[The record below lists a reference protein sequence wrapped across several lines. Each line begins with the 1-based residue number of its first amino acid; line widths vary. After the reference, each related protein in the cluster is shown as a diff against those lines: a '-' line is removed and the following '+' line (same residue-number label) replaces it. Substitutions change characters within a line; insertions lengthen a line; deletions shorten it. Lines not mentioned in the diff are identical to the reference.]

1 VFPHRPFNFRS
12 LLTAC
17 LTLDLALL
25 AAWSAL
31 DRQWL
36 ARTCQRPEAC
46 LLGGGLLLASALT
59 VGLVVLIVRRRA
71 ALAESTEAKFRSLLD
86 AAPDPMVIIDGNGVI
101 VLVNARAEQLFGS
114 PREQLVGQPVDNLLQ
129 QSGWKPDPLHSTW
142 QAGSSVPPGD
152 KEPELFA
159 RRPDG
164 ASTPVEISF
173 SPLETKEGMLT
184 ISIIR
189 DITERR
195 AAERLRHARHAVRR
209 VLAEDTTLAGAGPRL
224 LATLG
229 EALGLDT
236 GVLWTADAPAG
247 DLRAAHSWHGAA
259 GKALAAQLAEQDPLH
274 ALAASLSGRVREAA
288 APVWQD
294 FPAGATPLPGRP
306 RELREAF
313 GFPVLFGAEVLGV
326 VGCFRR
332 EAQEPD
338 DALTETLQNIGAQVG
353 RFLKHH
359 QAEEALRASE
369 ARKAAV
375 LEAAL
380 DAIITIDDVGKVQE
394 FNPAAER
401 LFGYAAADALGKGLV
416 ELVVPAGSRD
426 AFQQALE
433 ECQRSTEPLPGKR
446 LELTLTRADG
456 GMLPVELA
464 VTRTRTGSLP
474 TFTCHVRDLRERK
487 QAEEALK
494 RAEEQ
499 FRQSQKMEAVGR
511 LAGGVAHDFNN
522 LLTAITGYTQV
533 LLRKL
538 PADDPSRGPVELI
551 GKAGNRAAD
560 LTRQLLAFSRRQM
573 LEPKVLDLNAV
584 CNDLSKM
591 LRRMIGEDIEL
602 ATIPGADLRRIK
614 ADPGQVDQA
623 IMNLVVNARDAMPS
637 GGKLTI
643 ETRNVDLDATYAR
656 AHPEVKPGPYVLLAI
671 SDNGCGMDEVTKA
684 RIFEPFFTTKEVGKG
699 TGLGLAMVYGVV
711 KQSGGHVAV
720 YSEVGHGTT
729 FKIYLPATEER
740 PAVVPP
746 APRPAAPP
754 AGKGTVLLVEDED
767 MVRTLSRAVLQEQG
781 YTVLEA
787 RHGREAIGLPAQEI
801 DNVEL
806 TVTDVVMPGMDGRD
820 LAQHL
825 LRRKPNMKV
834 LYVSGYTDNAIIR
847 SGLLEPGTAF
857 LEKPF
862 TPEVLARK
870 VHEMLVT

>member
-1 VFPHRPFNFRS
+1 VTARPFNLRS

-25 AAWSAL
+25 AAWCAF
-31 DRQWL
+31 DRLWL
-36 ARTCQRPEAC
+36 TRVFQRPESC
-46 LLGGGLLLASALT
+46 LLGGGLLVAAGLT
-59 VGLVVLIVRRRA
+59 VALVVLIVRRRA
-71 ALAESTEAKFRSLLD
+71 EAAESTEAKFRSLLD
-86 AAPDPMVIIDGNGVI
+86 AAPDPMVIMDGNGAV
-101 VLVNARAEQLFGS
+101 VLVNARAEQLFDC
-114 PREQLVGQPVDNLLQ
+114 PRAQLVGQAVDNLLQ
-129 QSGWKPDPLHSTW
+129 QSGWKPDLLHSTR
-142 QAGSSVPPGD
+142 QAGSSVPTAEQ
-152 KEPELFA
+152 EPDLFA

-164 ASTPVEISF
+164 TSTPVEISF
-173 SPLETKEGMLT
+173 SPLETQEGMLT

-195 AAERLRHARHAVRR
+195 AAERLRNARHAVRR
-209 VLAEDTTLAGAGPRL
+209 ILAEDASLAAAGPRL
-224 LATLG
+224 LATVG
-229 EALGLDT
+229 ESLGLDVA
-236 GVLWTADAPAG
+236 VLWTAEAPAG
-247 DLRAAHSWHGAA
+247 DLRAAHSWHGQA
-259 GKALAAQLAEQDPLH
+259 GKGLAAQFAEQGPLN
-274 ALAASLSGRVREAA
+274 ALAASLSGRVWEAA
-288 APVWQD
+288 APVWENL
-294 FPAGATPLPGRP
+294 PAGATPLPGRP
-306 RELREAF
+306 REVREAF
-313 GFPVLFGAEVLGV
+313 GFPLLFGAEVLGV

-332 EAQEPD
+332 EAQPAD
-338 DALTETLQNIGAQVG
+338 DALLETLQNIGAQVG
-353 RFLKHH
+353 RFLKHL
-359 QAEEALRASE
+359 QAEEAVRASE
-369 ARKAAV
+369 ARKAAI

-380 DAIITIDDVGKVQE
+380 DAIVTIDAAGKVQE
-394 FNPAAER
+394 YNPAAER
-401 LFGYAAADALGKGLV
+401 LFGHAAADARGKDLV

-426 AFQQALE
+426 VFQQALA
-433 ECQRSTEPLPGKR
+433 ECQASNEPLAGKR

-456 GMLPVELA
+456 GEAPVELA
-464 VTRTRTGSLP
+464 VTRIRTGALP
-474 TFTCHVRDLRERK
+474 MFTCHVRDLRERRK
-487 QAEEALK
+487 AEEALK

-522 LLTAITGYTQV
+522 LLTVITGYAQV

-573 LEPKVLDLNAV
+573 LEPKVLDLNSV
-584 CNDLSKM
+584 CSDLSKM

-614 ADPGQVDQA
+614 ADPGQVEQA
-623 IMNLVVNARDAMPS
+623 IMNLVVNARDAMPQ

-656 AHPEVKPGPYVLLAI
+656 THPEVTPGPYVLLAI
-671 SDNGCGMDEVTKA
+671 SDNGCGMDEATKA

-711 KQSGGHVAV
+711 KASGGHVAV
-720 YSEVGHGTT
+720 YSEVGHGTS
-729 FKIYLPATEER
+729 FKIYLPATEEKL
-740 PAVVPP
+740 AAAAPP
-746 APRPAAPP
+746 PRPAAPP
-754 AGKGTVLLVEDED
+754 PGKGTVLLVEDED

-787 RHGREAIGLPAQEI
+787 RHGREAIGLPGADL

-820 LAQHL
+820 LAQQL

-847 SGLLEPGTAF
+847 SGMLEPGTAF

-870 VHEMLVT
+870 VHEMLVA

>member
-1 VFPHRPFNFRS
+1 VIARPINFRS
-12 LLTAC
+12 LLTVF
-17 LTLDLALL
+17 LTLDFLLL
-25 AAWSAL
+25 AAWCAL

-36 ARTCQRPEAC
+36 ARICLRPEAC
-46 LLGGGLLLASALT
+46 LLGGGLLVCSALT

-86 AAPDPMVIIDGNGVI
+86 AAPDPMVIMDGNGIV
-101 VLVNARAEQLFGS
+101 VLVNARAEQLFEC
-114 PREQLVGQPVDNLLQ
+114 PRQQLVGQPVDNLLQ
-129 QSGWKPDPLHSTW
+129 QSGWKPDLLHSTR

-152 KEPELFA
+152 QESELFA

-164 ASTPVEISF
+164 SGTPVEISF

-189 DITERR
+189 DVTERR
-195 AAERLRHARHAVRR
+195 AAERLRNARHAVRR
-209 VLAEDTTLAGAGPRL
+209 ILAEDAGLAAAGPRL
-224 LATLG
+224 LATVG
-229 EALGLDT
+229 EALELDAA
-236 GVLWTADAPAG
+236 VVWAPAETG
-247 DLRAAHSWHGAA
+247 DLRAAHNWHGPAA
-259 GKALAAQLAEQDPLH
+259 GKALAAQFAEQGPLH
-274 ALAASLSGRVREAA
+274 ALGVSLSGRVREAA
-288 APVWQD
+288 APLWED
-294 FPAGATPLPGRP
+294 LPAEGTGRP
-306 RELREAF
+306 CDVREAF
-313 GFPVLFGAEVLGV
+313 GFPILFGAEVLGV

-332 EAQEPD
+332 EARGAD
-338 DALTETLQNIGAQVG
+338 DALLETVQNIGAQVG
-353 RFLKHH
+353 RYLKHL
-359 QAEEALRASE
+359 QAEEAVRASE
-369 ARKAAV
+369 ARKAAI

-380 DAIITIDDVGKVQE
+380 DAIITIDAAGKVQE

-401 LFGYAAADALGKGLV
+401 LFGYAPADALGHDLV
-416 ELVVPAGSRD
+416 ELVVPAASRD
-426 AFQQALE
+426 AFQQALQ
-433 ECQRSTEPLPGKR
+433 ECRHSDEPLAGKR
-446 LELTLTRADG
+446 LELTLRRADG
-456 GMLPVELA
+456 GDAPVELGL
-464 VTRTRTGSLP
+464 TRIRTGTLP
-474 TFTCHVRDLRERK
+474 MFTCHLRDLRERK

-522 LLTAITGYTQV
+522 LLTVITGYAQV

-573 LEPKVLDLNAV
+573 LEPKVLDLNIV
-584 CNDLSKM
+584 CADLSKM
-591 LRRMIGEDIEL
+591 LRRMIGEDVEL
-602 ATIPGADLRRIK
+602 AAIPGADLRRIK
-614 ADPGQVDQA
+614 ADPGQVEQA
-623 IMNLVVNARDAMPS
+623 IMNLVVNARDAMPQ

-643 ETRNVDLDATYAR
+643 ETRNVDLDASYTR
-656 AHPEVKPGPYVLLAI
+656 THPEVKPGAYVLLAI
-671 SDNGCGMDEVTKA
+671 SDTGCGMDEATKA
-684 RIFEPFFTTKEVGKG
+684 RIFEPFFTTKDVGKG

-729 FKIYLPATEER
+729 FKIYLPSTEER
-740 PAVVPP
+740 LPVTAP
-746 APRPAAPP
+746 APRPAATPT
-754 AGKGTVLLVEDED
+754 GKGTVLLVEDED
-767 MVRTLSRAVLQEQG
+767 MVRNLSRAVLQEQG

-787 RHGREAIGLPAQEI
+787 RHGKEAIGLPGPDL

-870 VHEMLVT
+870 VHEMLIA